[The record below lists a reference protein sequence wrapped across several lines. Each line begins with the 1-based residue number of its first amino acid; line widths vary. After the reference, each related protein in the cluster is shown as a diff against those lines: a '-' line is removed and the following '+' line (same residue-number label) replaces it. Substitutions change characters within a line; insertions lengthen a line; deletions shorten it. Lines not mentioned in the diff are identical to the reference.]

1 MKKKTKDWLK
11 EKLIAYLDEKNFT
24 IASGRY
30 TMSYRLG
37 IVERSY
43 DFKQHWDDRL
53 EEYIN
58 QSITRDYDEE
68 QSYLF
73 LDSLIKNPQNNKDM
87 LLEVIKAK
95 SPVNSTQ
102 IEKNGEIKKLNTSNE
117 LYEYRKKIIPLIKD
131 NEELLFDYIGN
142 LKFLY
147 AEYDVVFNLMNS
159 NVFSEEKQKILIEM
173 YANSAIMQR
182 KEFERIFYNFLEK
195 RNEIEN
201 YKHLFPNLS
210 EGKKEISLMDFNPTE
225 TGAYIISIS
234 QETAIKL
241 MEADKT
247 ISSISGKINNI
258 VNLEKIEELGVDNIV
273 VKESKSTKKQ
283 TVIFLGDNI
292 NKEYLAVAIKEYMN
306 LIFNE
311 NEGNI
316 KNFIDANKDFEKDD
330 DWLSDRYKQAFIE
343 FKEKISKIYLY
354 EKMNKSLKENNTKVK
369 TTKI

>member
-95 SPVNSTQ
+95 SPANSTQ
-102 IEKNGEIKKLNTSNE
+102 IEKNGEKKKLNTSNE

-131 NEELLFDYIGN
+131 N
-142 LKFLY
+142 
-147 AEYDVVFNLMNS
+147 V
-159 NVFSEEKQKILIEM
+159 
-173 YANSAIMQR
+173 
-182 KEFERIFYNFLEK
+182 
-195 RNEIEN
+195 
-201 YKHLFPNLS
+201 
-210 EGKKEISLMDFNPTE
+210 
-225 TGAYIISIS
+225 
-234 QETAIKL
+234 
-241 MEADKT
+241 
-247 ISSISGKINNI
+247 NI
-258 VNLEKIEELGVDNIV
+258 
-273 VKESKSTKKQ
+273 
-283 TVIFLGDNI
+283 
-292 NKEYLAVAIKEYMN
+292 
-306 LIFNE
+306 
-311 NEGNI
+311 
-316 KNFIDANKDFEKDD
+316 
-330 DWLSDRYKQAFIE
+330 
-343 FKEKISKIYLY
+343 
-354 EKMNKSLKENNTKVK
+354 
-369 TTKI
+369 